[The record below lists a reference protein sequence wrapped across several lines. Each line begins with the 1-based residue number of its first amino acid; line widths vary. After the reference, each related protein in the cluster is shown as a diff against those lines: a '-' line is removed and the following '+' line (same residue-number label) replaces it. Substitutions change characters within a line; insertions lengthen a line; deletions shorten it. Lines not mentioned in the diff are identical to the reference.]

1 MPYPQGQLSVR
12 AQGRSAPG
20 IQKAGPAVRLGPQPA
35 EAPARGAR
43 EKAKASLVSPGV
55 QSGVGGNVLR
65 AWTPRGTPPPHLS
78 SCEPVHGGRRE
89 KAPVAADLLGPRPR
103 HNWNPT
109 RPQLDID
116 RAMRGPSVALWL
128 FLALRT
134 GEAPPPGSGSRSR
147 GGGSGALQRH

>member
-20 IQKAGPAVRLGPQPA
+20 IQKAGPAVTLGPQPA

-65 AWTPRGTPPPHLS
+65 AWTPR
-78 SCEPVHGGRRE
+78 
-89 KAPVAADLLGPRPR
+89 R
-103 HNWNPT
+103 HASAS
-109 RPQLDID
+109 LK
-116 RAMRGPSVALWL
+116 
-128 FLALRT
+128 
-134 GEAPPPGSGSRSR
+134 
-147 GGGSGALQRH
+147 